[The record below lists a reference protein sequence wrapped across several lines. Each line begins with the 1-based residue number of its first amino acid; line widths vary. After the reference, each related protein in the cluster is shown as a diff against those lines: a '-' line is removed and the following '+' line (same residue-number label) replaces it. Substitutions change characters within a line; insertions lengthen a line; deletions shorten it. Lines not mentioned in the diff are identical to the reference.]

1 MIAFYLILGILTSV
15 AGALPLGAVNI
26 AVINT
31 TIKENTRKAFR
42 IALAAG
48 IGEVLLALFALHC
61 SMELTGFFE
70 NNRWIQLV
78 IISIFLVIGIY
89 FLVGKN
95 KKEMNTKA
103 PKIKLGKSKF
113 VTGFSLAFLNPPVI
127 IYWIVAISLTNK
139 HLFELTLYTPIIAL
153 FLFFS
158 GIYLGKIGTLYLYSQ
173 WGNKM
178 AQKSNDSKTK
188 LFKIIGVALIAI
200 SFVQGVKF
208 LVA

>member
-1 MIAFYLILGILTSV
+1 MITFYLILGILTSV

-48 IGEVLLALFALHC
+48 IGEVLLAFFALHC

-78 IISIFLVIGIY
+78 IISIFLVVGIY
-89 FLVGKN
+89 FLARKN
-95 KKEMNTKA
+95 KKDTNAKVS
-103 PKIKLGKSKF
+103 KLKLGKSKF
-113 VTGFSLAFLNPPVI
+113 ITGFSLAFLNPPVI

-139 HLFELTLYTPIIAL
+139 HLFELTLYTPLIAL

-178 AQKSNDSKTK
+178 AQKPNDSKTK
-188 LFKIIGVALIAI
+188 LFKIIGVALIVI

>member
-1 MIAFYLILGILTSV
+1 MITFYLFLGILTSV

-31 TIKENTRKAFR
+31 TIKEDTQKAFR

-61 SMELTGFFE
+61 SMELTDFFE
-70 NNRWIQLV
+70 NNKWIQVV
-78 IISIFLVIGIY
+78 IISIFLIIGVY
-89 FLVGKN
+89 FLARKN
-95 KKEMNTKA
+95 KKENINKV
-103 PKIKLGKSKF
+103 KKNRLQKSKF
-113 VTGFSLAFLNPPVI
+113 LTGFSLAFLNPPVI

-139 HLFELTLYTPIIAL
+139 HLFELTLYTPLIAL

-158 GIYLGKIGTLYLYSQ
+158 GIYLGKIGTLYLYSK

-178 AQKSNDSKTK
+178 ANRSDNSKTK
-188 LFKIIGVALIAI
+188 LFKIIGIALIVI
-200 SFVQGVKF
+200 SVVQGLKF
-208 LVA
+208 FIV

>member
-89 FLVGKN
+89 FLVRKN

>member
-1 MIAFYLILGILTSV
+1 MITFYLILGILTSV

-31 TIKENTRKAFR
+31 TIKEDTKKAFR

-48 IGEVLLALFALHC
+48 IGEVLLAFFALHC

-70 NNRWIQLV
+70 NNRWIQIV
-78 IISIFLVIGIY
+78 IIALFLMIGVY
-89 FLVGKN
+89 FLVR
-95 KKEMNTKA
+95 
-103 PKIKLGKSKF
+103 KSKTENSKKISSTKLSRSKF
-113 VTGFSLAFLNPPVI
+113 LTGFSLAFLNPPVI

-139 HLFELTLYTPIIAL
+139 HLFELTLYSPLIAL

-158 GIYLGKIGTLYLYSQ
+158 GIYLGKIGTLYLYSK
-173 WGNKM
+173 WGNRM

-188 LFKIIGVALIAI
+188 LFKIIGIALIAL

>member
-31 TIKENTRKAFR
+31 TIKEDTRKAFR

-78 IISIFLVIGIY
+78 IISIFLAIGIY
-89 FLVGKN
+89 FLVRKN
-95 KKEMNTKA
+95 KKEMNEKT

-113 VTGFSLAFLNPPVI
+113 ITGFSLAFLNPPVI
-127 IYWIVAISLTNK
+127 LYWIIAISLTNK
-139 HLFELTLYTPIIAL
+139 HLFELTLYTPIVAL

-178 AQKSNDSKTK
+178 AQKSNNSKTK
-188 LFKIIGVALIAI
+188 LFKIIGIALIVI
-200 SFVQGVKF
+200 SFVQGIKF